1 MVPGSPLQQKPNPP
15 TWQIEGPFS
24 DLAST
29 SAGAE
34 ADPGTLLMT
43 QNFENSLRCHKFV
56 QDCIS

>member
-34 ADPGTLLMT
+34 TDPETQPVT
-43 QNFENSLRCHKFV
+43 QNFENSL
-56 QDCIS
+56 SLG